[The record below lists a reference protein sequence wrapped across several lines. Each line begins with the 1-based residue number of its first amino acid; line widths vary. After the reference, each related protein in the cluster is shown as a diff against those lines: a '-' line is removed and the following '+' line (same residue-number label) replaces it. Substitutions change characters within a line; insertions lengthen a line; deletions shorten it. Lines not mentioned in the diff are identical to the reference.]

1 MPKSSTTS
9 SKSSKPQEV
18 KPTASAP
25 HTSRNIFIAFIL
37 NLAFSV
43 YEFIGGSLTGSVAIV
58 SDAVHDLGDALS
70 IGLAYFLERKSRR
83 HSDDRHTYGYIRYSL
98 LGGLITATLLLAG
111 SVLVIIG
118 AIERF
123 FQPIAINYQGMI
135 WLAIIGVVVNF
146 FAAYVTHG
154 GHSLNQK
161 SVNLHMLE
169 DVLGWI
175 VVLIG
180 ALVMNFTNWNFI
192 DPLLSI
198 LVALFILR
206 SAWQNCQQILDILLE
221 NTPADISL
229 DQLQSKILAL
239 PSVTGVHH
247 LHVWSIDGFH
257 HFATLHVVTPDLSPA
272 IKSAVRSLLKD
283 QGISHVTLE
292 LEVPSEDCPE
302 RDCHPNYSTSAFRAH
317 SHPHSHSHS
326 HFHSHSH

>member
-1 MPKSSTTS
+1 MPKTSASS
-9 SKSSKPQEV
+9 SKSSKPQEA

-37 NLAFSV
+37 NLAFSI

-58 SDAVHDLGDALS
+58 SDAVHDLGDALN
-70 IGLAYFLERKSRR
+70 IGLSYFLERKSRR

-98 LGGLITATLLLAG
+98 LGGLITTTILLVG
-111 SVLVIIG
+111 SILVVIS
-118 AIERF
+118 AVERF
-123 FQPIAINYQGMI
+123 FQPVTINYQGMI
-135 WLAIIGVVVNF
+135 WLAVIGAVVNF
-146 FAAYVTHG
+146 LAAYITHG

-206 SAWQNCQQILDILLE
+206 SAWQNCRQILDILLE
-221 NTPADISL
+221 NTPAGVSL

-239 PSVTGVHH
+239 PSITDVHH

-257 HFATLHVVTPDLSPA
+257 HFATLHVVTSDPSPA
-272 IKSAVRSLLKD
+272 TKSAVRSLLEN
-283 QGISHVTLE
+283 QGVSHVTLE
-292 LEVPSEDCPE
+292 LEVPSEDCSE
-302 RDCHPNYSTSAFRAH
+302 CECHPNCPTSAPQTH
-317 SHPHSHSHS
+317 SHAHPHSH
-326 HFHSHSH
+326 